1 MAYSQST
8 FSKFLKP
15 TFLNYGFI
23 EILISFI
30 ISVTIL
36 VLSFNYKKEN
46 SDLRILLIDYFK
58 PFSSFLIFPFNK
70 FTNILEQIYHITE
83 IQSKNEELIS
93 KLEDYET
100 KLNEL
105 YHLEIE
111 NIELKNLLNLKSP
124 PSSYKVSGRIIND
137 PINFA
142 SQNIFIDVG
151 FDDNVKINNP
161 VLNKNGLIGRVIKVE
176 KNSSEVLLLTDPKS
190 NLPVFSLKSNLKF
203 FVNGNLH
210 GFSIKHLEGENKL
223 INGETILST
232 NSSGYFKEGIQVG
245 KVLIID
251 DKIYVKPLA
260 RKEDSKYIKVLVYD
274 FQKNQPFSHNK

>member
-151 FDDNVKINNP
+151 LDHNVKISNP
-161 VLNKNGLIGRVIKVE
+161 VLNQNGLIGRIIKVN
-176 KNSSEVLLLTDPKS
+176 KSSSEVLLLTDPKS

-203 FVNGNLH
+203 FVNGNLD
-210 GFSIKHLEGENKL
+210 GFGVKHLEGDNNL
-223 INGETILST
+223 INGEMILST
-232 NSSGYFKEGIQVG
+232 NSSGYFQEGIRVG
-245 KVLIID
+245 KVVKVDNKTYI
-251 DKIYVKPLA
+251 KPLA

-274 FQKNQPFSHNK
+274 FEKNQPFPQ